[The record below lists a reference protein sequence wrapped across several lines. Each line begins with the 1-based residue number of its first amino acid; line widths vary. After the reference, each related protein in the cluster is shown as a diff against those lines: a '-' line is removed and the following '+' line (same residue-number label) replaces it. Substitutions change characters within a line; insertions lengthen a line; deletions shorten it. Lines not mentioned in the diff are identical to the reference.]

1 MPPIKQK
8 TITIQCDTPDVEIK
22 YTTDD
27 SEPSESSNLYT
38 KEFEVE
44 PSATIK
50 ARAYKLVAMENAVD
64 EETGELKGVL
74 FNGC

>member
-1 MPPIKQK
+1 MPPVKQK
-8 TITIQCDTPDVEIK
+8 IITIQCDTPDVEIE

-27 SEPSESSNLYT
+27 SDGSESSNLYT

-50 ARAYKLVAMENAVD
+50 ARAYKI
-64 EETGELKGVL
+64 GEFYYYG
-74 FNGC
+74 